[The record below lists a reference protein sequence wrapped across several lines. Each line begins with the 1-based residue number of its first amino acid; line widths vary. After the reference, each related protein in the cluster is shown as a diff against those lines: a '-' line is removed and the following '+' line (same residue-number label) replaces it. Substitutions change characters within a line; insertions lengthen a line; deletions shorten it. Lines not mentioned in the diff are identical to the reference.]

1 MINRQRVVSEFIELV
16 QTSSPSRHELPVA
29 QRLIPALEA
38 LGAQVEVDDAGSKI
52 GGDTGNVLGRIP
64 GTAPS
69 APPLLLCAHMDT
81 VVPCQN
87 IRPVAQG
94 DVIRTDGTTILGG
107 DDKAGIV
114 AILDTDQLQKLQAVQ
129 IAAQLQPILPAFQP
143 IFLF

>member
-69 APPLLLCAHMDT
+69 APPLSVTTYDPATGDYIGPDGKRYTQSDLAHPRAKDWQSL
-81 VVPCQN
+81 VVPPGQ
-87 IRPVAQG
+87 
-94 DVIRTDGTTILGG
+94 
-107 DDKAGIV
+107 
-114 AILDTDQLQKLQAVQ
+114 
-129 IAAQLQPILPAFQP
+129 
-143 IFLF
+143 